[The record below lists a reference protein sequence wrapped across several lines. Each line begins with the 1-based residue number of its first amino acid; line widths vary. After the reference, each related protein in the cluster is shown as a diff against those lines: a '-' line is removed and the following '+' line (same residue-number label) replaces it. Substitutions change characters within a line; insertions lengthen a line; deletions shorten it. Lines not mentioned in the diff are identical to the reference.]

1 MEKPESGVAVFFDS
15 DGSLYWK
22 TADGVVRRGAR
33 VTDRDAVLGSSAV
46 DVGVGSA
53 STICIRD
60 GAVHLQGV
68 APSDSVRAAYVAASI
83 DRIAD
88 ALNNDPAPHA
98 VAATSLPTGLSANT
112 AYVVLDDGQSSDV
125 SGNGYAR
132 EGSRVALSVQWGA
145 PREFNARDRD
155 GKLLVEGA
163 FYWYHDERGTVAG
176 PCRWVDGHGV
186 AMFGDRSCHSSLMR
200 RVPIDCVTRRV
211 TRRVQLIRVDAGQFA
226 WSGEL
231 TPSEWSAIEST
242 HAHERVSWIPTVTT
256 PPKPTVEAA
265 PKIESP
271 LKRIVRCG
279 QRWRLDGVEVEL
291 YDVVTVPERGS
302 FMVICGLYKARNWE
316 GVRVNV
322 SADALKER
330 GVFLSG
336 PTEPETHAEAVRRV
350 LELEAASPPDGLSR
364 DEWRARLINRLRDD
378 IKLTGTVR
386 MMVCAAREEHA
397 EKWRKFGGGK

>member
-22 TADGVVRRGAR
+22 TADGVVRRGAW

-60 GAVHLQGV
+60 GVRVEDVDAMGRV
-68 APSDSVRAAYVAASI
+68 ASAINSE
-83 DRIAD
+83 
-88 ALNNDPAPHA
+88 
-98 VAATSLPTGLSANT
+98 TSL
-112 AYVVLDDGQSSDV
+112 

-132 EGSRVALSVQWGA
+132 ARGCDMATTFDYTREQLRRAATTPLRLA
-145 PREFNARDRD
+145 PI
-155 GKLLVEGA
+155 
-163 FYWYHDERGTVAG
+163 ER
-176 PCRWVDGHGV
+176 
-186 AMFGDRSCHSSLMR
+186 
-200 RVPIDCVTRRV
+200 
-211 TRRVQLIRVDAGQFA
+211 
-226 WSGEL
+226 
-231 TPSEWSAIEST
+231 T
-242 HAHERVSWIPTVTT
+242 HAHERASAPPTQHE
-256 PPKPTVEAA
+256 PTVESA
-265 PKIESP
+265 PKVEP
-271 LKRIVRCG
+271 HTKPIVRCG

-397 EKWRKFGGGK
+397 EKWRKFGGGR